1 MPETAAESSLG
12 DVLRRVSGILIRRRW
27 AILLPWCVVS
37 LAGIGVLYQM
47 PNQYTSQATL
57 LVVPQQ
63 VPERYVTPTTQTN
76 IADALQVMTQ
86 DVLSRTRLL
95 ELIDQFGLYTQE
107 RKRLAPE
114 EVIELMRRYIELKPV
129 EPASGRGSKDVN
141 AFQISFMAEKA
152 ALAQEVT
159 SKLTSFF
166 IQANLKT
173 REDQAANTTN
183 FLHTQLET
191 AKSRL
196 AEQEDKMRQFKA
208 QYLGE
213 LPEQLQGNL
222 AIFNSAQ
229 SQLQNLENSLDRAQ
243 QQKVYLESLI
253 AGYQRLA
260 ARVSPVT
267 GVAIPTADPTAV
279 AAPLQIAQTELSRLQ
294 TEREKLRV
302 VYRDSHPDVQAINRQ
317 IASAQ
322 ALFDRLQHAAAEQKR
337 TARETA
343 PTQTPVEKDQ
353 QDDDSTITQL
363 KSQLEANRLDIEN
376 TLRNE
381 ATQKAA
387 IAQYQSRLNLTPVRE
402 QQLASILRD
411 YDLAKQEYTDL
422 LGKEQ
427 QSQLATS
434 LEKQQ
439 GGQQFRLVEPP
450 SLPVIPSSPK
460 RIKLSLGAL
469 GGGLALGLVF
479 AFVLDLSRPTFH
491 TTKEITSRLGAP
503 LVIGLPLVFTE
514 KEKRRRAWRRVFDW
528 IGGVAVAAVVG
539 AAEFYVLL
547 HP

>member
-1 MPETAAESSLG
+1 M
-12 DVLRRVSGILIRRRW
+12 
-27 AILLPWCVVS
+27 
-37 LAGIGVLYQM
+37 
-47 PNQYTSQATL
+47 
-57 LVVPQQ
+57 
-63 VPERYVTPTTQTN
+63 
-76 IADALQVMTQ
+76 ADALQVMTQ

-95 ELIDQFGLYTQE
+95 ELIDQFNLYAKE

-114 EVIELMRRYIELKPV
+114 EVIELMRSYIELKPV
-129 EPASGRGSKDVN
+129 ESASGRRNGDVN
-141 AFQISFMAEKA
+141 AFQISFKAEKA
-152 ALAQEVT
+152 SLAQEVT

-183 FLHTQLET
+183 FLQTQLET
-191 AKSRL
+191 AKSKL
-196 AEQEDKMRQFKA
+196 AAEEEKMRQFKA

-229 SQLQNLENSLDRAQ
+229 SQLTNLQNSLDRAQ

-260 ARVSPVT
+260 ARGSTVPGVT
-267 GVAIPTADPTAV
+267 TPAADPNRV
-279 AAPLQIAQTELSRLQ
+279 APPLLVAQTELSRLQ
-294 TEREKLRV
+294 TERDKLRA
-302 VYRDSHPDVQAINRQ
+302 VYQDIHPDVQAINRQ

-322 ALFDRLQHAAAEQKR
+322 VVVDGLQRAAAEQER
-337 TARETA
+337 TAPETA
-343 PTQTPVEKDQ
+343 LAAAPAEKDPPG
-353 QDDDSTITQL
+353 DDTSITQL

-376 TLRNE
+376 TLKNE
-381 ATQKAA
+381 AQQETV

-460 RIKLSLGAL
+460 RIQLSLGAL
-469 GGGLALGLVF
+469 AGGLALGLMF
-479 AFVLDLSRPTFH
+479 AFALELRRPTFY
-491 TTKEITSRLGAP
+491 TIKEVTHRFGAP

-514 KEKRRRAWRRVFDW
+514 KERRRQVWRRAFDW
-528 IGGVAVAAVVG
+528 IGGVGVAAVVG
-539 AAEFYVLL
+539 AAEFYVVL